1 MPSLNLIQ
9 SPVDIEARKKLDFR
23 AGDTIRVTQKVK
35 ESDQSRK
42 GGADS
47 GKTRLQAFEG
57 MVLARKHGR
66 EPGATFTM
74 RKVIDGVGVERVFP
88 LYSPDID
95 KIEIKSKTKFRRAKL
110 YYIRDRAA
118 REIRKKMKQT
128 RFDSQLDSARQTTQP
143 PQVGTSAIK

>member
-1 MPSLNLIQ
+1 MPSLNLIH

-23 AGDTIRVTQKVK
+23 AGDTIRVTQKVR
-35 ESDQSRK
+35 ESDPSRK
-42 GGADS
+42 GGAEA

-57 MVLARKHGR
+57 MVLARKHGH

-74 RKVIDGVGVERVFP
+74 RKVLDGVGVERVFP

-95 KIEIKSKTKFRRAKL
+95 KIEIKSKTKFKRAKL
-110 YYIRDRAA
+110 YYVRDRAA

-128 RFDSQLDSARQTTQP
+128 RFDPNLDKARQTTQP
-143 PQVGTSAIK
+143 PQAEVSSK